1 MNFYEN
7 NEVANLITNRLNS
20 LITRK
25 LNDKY
30 FVDVKSGGINNAT
43 RCYFF
48 VDKDIEK
55 ISRTN
60 KEKIKS
66 LNLYDVEILFV
77 RWTYCKNIIDKDLF
91 IDDVKEFSISKL
103 IVDCNRA
110 DYSFLDSLYE
120 EGNCDLLMKVYAYD
134 NKAFNNIEEI
144 IEYEKRRK
152 S

>member
-7 NEVANLITNRLNS
+7 NEVAKIITNRLNS

-30 FVDVKSGGINNAT
+30 LVDVKSGGINNAT

-55 ISRTN
+55 ITRTN

-134 NKAFNNIEEI
+134 NKAFNSIEEI
-144 IEYEKRRK
+144 IEYERRK
-152 S
+152 KS

>member
-7 NEVANLITNRLNS
+7 NEVAKIITNRLNS

-30 FVDVKSGGINNAT
+30 LVDVKSGGINNAT

-48 VDKDIEK
+48 VDKDVEIITKTE
-55 ISRTN
+55 R
-60 KEKIKS
+60 EKIKTS
-66 LNLYDVEILFV
+66 NLYDIEILFI
-77 RWTYCKNIIDKDLF
+77 RWTYCKNIIDNDLF

-110 DYSFLDSLYE
+110 DYSFLNSLYE
-120 EGNCDLLMKVYAYD
+120 EENCDLLMKVYAYD

>member
-30 FVDVKSGGINNAT
+30 LVDVKSGGINNAT

>member
-30 FVDVKSGGINNAT
+30 LVDVKSGGINNAT

-55 ISRTN
+55 ITRTN

-91 IDDVKEFSISKL
+91 VDDVKEFSISKL

-120 EGNCDLLMKVYAYD
+120 EGNCDLLMKIYAYD
-134 NKAFNNIEEI
+134 NKAFNSIKEI
-144 IEYEKRRK
+144 IEYEKRK
-152 S
+152 KY